1 MTENNKNQ
9 KQTQDNNVQLEKRG
23 EEVITSPSNTG
34 NVTSEKK
41 PAEEAS
47 STPPPH
53 PAGRH
58 EKGRVIKG
66 APYCKAYIKAT
77 FNNTIVSITDMS
89 GNVVAWS
96 SAGKIGFS
104 GSRKS
109 TAYAGGLVGE
119 DAAKQA
125 LAKGLRIVEVY
136 VQGPGAGR
144 ESAIRAIQ
152 AAGLNITLIKDVT
165 PIPHDGCRPRKRR
178 RV

>member
-1 MTENNKNQ
+1 MTQNNDNE
-9 KQTQDNNVQLEKRG
+9 KQSEHKTQDDKKKDDVVVSKPDTD
-23 EEVITSPSNTG
+23 IK
-34 NVTSEKK
+34 SEKK
-41 PAEEAS
+41 DVEATAQAS
-47 STPPPH
+47 PPPRPTGKKDKAH
-53 PAGRH
+53 
-58 EKGRVIKG
+58 VIKG
-66 APYCKAYIKAT
+66 APYCKAYIQTT
-77 FNNTIVSITDMS
+77 FNNTIVSITDMA

-136 VQGPGAGR
+136 VRGPGSGR

-152 AAGLNITLIKDVT
+152 SAGLNITLIKDIT
-165 PIPHDGCRPRKRR
+165 PIPHNGCRPRKRR

>member
-1 MTENNKNQ
+1 MTENNDNQ
-9 KQTQDNNVQLEKRG
+9 KQSEHRTQHDKKKDDVVVSTPDTDIN
-23 EEVITSPSNTG
+23 
-34 NVTSEKK
+34 SEKK
-41 PAEEAS
+41 DTKAAAHAAS
-47 STPPPH
+47 LPRST
-53 PAGRH
+53 GRR
-58 EKGRVIKG
+58 EKAHAIKG
-66 APYCKAYIKAT
+66 APYCKAYIQTT
-77 FNNTIVSITDMS
+77 FNNTIVSITDMA

-125 LAKGLRIVEVY
+125 LAKGLRIAEVY

-152 AAGLNITLIKDVT
+152 SAGLNITLIKDIT
-165 PIPHDGCRPRKRR
+165 PIPHNGCRPRKRR